1 MADKPQLVALN
12 KLDLADEEL
21 GEGFA
26 EELLAAGAKKVF
38 TISGATGA
46 GIGELLD
53 AVLGFLPDRTATETN
68 AVEIE
73 DVPED
78 GSGDWSPI

>member
-1 MADKPQLVALN
+1 MKMSIALIV
-12 KLDLADEEL
+12 
-21 GEGFA
+21 
-26 EELLAAGAKKVF
+26 AAGLATGASAQVI
-38 TISGATGA
+38 TGYDISDAGETGA